1 MHRFANPAQFNRLA
15 DKILPWA
22 IAITIITLVVGLYY
36 ALFASPED
44 YQQGSSVR
52 MMYVHVPAAWMA
64 MFVYGVLAVSGFV
77 ALVWKHPLALI
88 SGKAA
93 APIGAVFTLLAL
105 ITGSLWGKP
114 MWGTYWEWDG
124 RMTSVL
130 VLFFFYLGYM
140 ALWQGIEDED
150 KAGKATSILA
160 LVGVVNLPII
170 KFSVEWW
177 NTLHQPASV
186 MRLDG
191 PTIHTD
197 MLIPLLTLAVAY
209 KAYFVVVFLWRM
221 KLEINE
227 RKISALAQA
236 ANMKVDHYGG

>member
-22 IAITIITLVVGLYY
+22 IAITIITFGVGLYY
-36 ALFASPED
+36 ALFNSPED
-44 YQQGSSVR
+44 YQQGNSVR

-64 MFVYGVLAVSGFV
+64 MFVYAVLAVSGFT
-77 ALVWKHPLALI
+77 ALVWKHPLAVVA
-88 SGKAA
+88 GKAA

-140 ALWQGIEDED
+140 ALWQGIEDEE

-191 PTIHTD
+191 PAIHSD
-197 MLIPLLTLAVAY
+197 MLIPLLTLALAY

-221 KLEINE
+221 KLEINV
-227 RKISALAQA
+227 RKISAMQQITNARP
-236 ANMKVDHYGG
+236 GE